1 MGQDINNVK
10 RSLQTSTSILYQLH
24 ILSGRLQWAVNQHL
38 YLNIKPIFI
47 EEIQP
52 NTKPNGLVMDNMAQN
67 GPLKSSYHK
76 MIMKKQLKKL
86 HSCPIIEVN
95 HGLDQIGVIE
105 SGYCEVNEKI
115 VHNMKTLESSSALS
129 LAAFASLLVE
139 FVAKLGHLVEI
150 VDELSK
156 MAKFNQ
162 YAINPI

>member
-1 MGQDINNVK
+1 
-10 RSLQTSTSILYQLH
+10 
-24 ILSGRLQWAVNQHL
+24 
-38 YLNIKPIFI
+38 
-47 EEIQP
+47 
-52 NTKPNGLVMDNMAQN
+52 
-67 GPLKSSYHK
+67 